1 MGDRNNIK
9 ITYTNGQSIYLY
21 SHWGGSELRDI
32 VANAMETSGRVDDE
46 SYFARVLFSRMVTSG
61 GTRDIDSETGY
72 GIAPY
77 APDQDY
83 NNKMVHVDYTR
94 ARDNGGLPQ
103 VDYEY
108 DG

>member
-21 SHWGGSELRDI
+21 SHWGGSELHEI
-32 VANAMETSGRVDDE
+32 VANAVETSGRVDDE
-46 SYFARVLFSRMVTSG
+46 SYFARVLFCKMLGDDLSDWRG
-61 GTRDIDSETGY
+61 ETGF

-83 NNKMVHVDYTR
+83 SNKMVHVDYTQ
-94 ARDNGGLPQ
+94 AWKNTGAPQ